1 MADPRFYTV
10 VGPFGLRE
18 LAGIAEAEVIG
29 EGDADML
36 ISDVAPLHTA
46 ESENISFFDNTKI
59 YRKVFSETGA
69 GACIVGRGVE
79 APAGSDMML
88 LAVDDPHRGYALVAQ
103 AFYPE
108 VDTDGERQTEPVHPT
123 AELGPGVMVGPG
135 AVIGRGA
142 ELGANCRV
150 GANAVIGPAVR
161 MGEGCVVG
169 CGASVRY
176 CLAGDRVRIAA
187 GVRIGED
194 GFGYVAGAERHL
206 KVPQLGRVL
215 IGDDVEI
222 GANTTIDRGSGPDTT
237 IGDGV
242 VIDNLVQIAHNVKI
256 GRHSIIVAL
265 VGISGSTTIGD
276 NVVIGGQVGIAGH
289 VSLGD
294 GARIMAQAGI
304 ISDVPPG
311 ATLCGSPAMPHGEF
325 WRQVV
330 TLKRLAERKTGER

>member
-1 MADPRFYTV
+1 MADPRFYTA

-18 LAGIAEAEVIG
+18 LAGISEAEILG
-29 EGDADML
+29 EGDADKL

-46 ESENISFFDNTKI
+46 GPEHISFFDNTKV
-59 YRKVFSETGA
+59 YRKNFAETSA

-79 APAGSDMML
+79 APAGSDMIL

-108 VDTDGERQTEPVHPT
+108 IDTDGEPQAELVDPT
-123 AELGPGVMVGPG
+123 AELGPGVMIGPG

-142 ELGANCRV
+142 ELGANCRIA
-150 GANAVIGPAVR
+150 ANAVIGPAVR
-161 MGEGCVVG
+161 LGEDCVVG
-169 CGASVRY
+169 CGATVRY

-222 GANTTIDRGSGPDTT
+222 GANTTVDRGSGPDTT
-237 IGDGV
+237 IADGAI
-242 VIDNLVQIAHNVKI
+242 IDNLVQIAHNVKI
-256 GRHSIIVAL
+256 GRNSILVAL

-289 VSLGD
+289 VTLGD
-294 GARIMAQAGI
+294 GARIMAQSGI
-304 ISDVPPG
+304 ISDIPPG
-311 ATLCGSPAMPHGEF
+311 ATFCGSPALPQGEF

-330 TLKRLAERKTGER
+330 TLKRLAKREPGEK